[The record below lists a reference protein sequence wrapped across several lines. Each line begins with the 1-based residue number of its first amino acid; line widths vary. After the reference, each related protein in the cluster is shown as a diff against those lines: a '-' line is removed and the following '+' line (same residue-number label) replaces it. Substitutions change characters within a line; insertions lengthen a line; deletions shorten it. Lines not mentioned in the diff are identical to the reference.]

1 MRQGPSTSRLYL
13 LALSGILLLPSLAAG
28 FAPLDEDN
36 RKAGLTA
43 LLAGGFGSEELEVQ
57 PSLETAPRGSRK
69 ALALQRFF
77 AFQSDD
83 WEVRWDTRGDR
94 PNLIQGAGIPLLP
107 GKGNRL
113 AAADLKLAHEG
124 GPDLKDV
131 EARVR
136 AFLADFPELLNVSD
150 FDLRLD
156 PASSL
161 NTGELWLVELQ
172 QFHRGVPVEGAKVF
186 FRINN
191 GNVVQLGAERV
202 AEVRTGATPRIDR
215 AAALAASVQALGFR
229 VEELGEIVDPGTLKF
244 VPALTAGERP
254 AETYEGARGQGYRH
268 YLVWEVTFRRAGDPA
283 TWQAKVDA
291 R

>member
-1 MRQGPSTSRLYL
+1 MRKGPSTSRLCL

-28 FAPLDEDN
+28 FAPIDEDN

-57 PSLETAPRGSRK
+57 PSLETAPSGSQK

-77 AFQSDD
+77 AFQSDA
-83 WEVRWDTRGDR
+83 WEVRWDARNGR

-107 GKGNRL
+107 GKGNKL
-113 AAADLKLAHEG
+113 AAADLKLAHAG

-136 AFLADFPELLNVSD
+136 ALLADFPELLNVSG

-156 PASSL
+156 PTSSI
-161 NTGELWLVELQ
+161 NAGELWSVELQ

-191 GNVVQLGAERV
+191 GNIIQLGTERI
-202 AEVRTGATPRIDR
+202 AEVHTSATPRVDR
-215 AAALAASVQALGFR
+215 AAALAAAVQALGFR

-244 VPALTAGERP
+244 VPALTAGEHP
-254 AETYEGARGQGYRH
+254 AEMYEGARGQGYRH
-268 YLVWEVTFRRAGDPA
+268 
-283 TWQAKVDA
+283 
-291 R
+291 